1 MASLRPPPTAAQSVL
16 PPVRPSKPPRGA
28 RPASPMAEKVATARR
43 VCAKAPWAKSTS
55 PICAIPTATSSAPR
69 TEWVDPKTSNWP
81 ADIQVRSDSMR
92 IAVVGAGGV
101 GGGFGAALAKAGA
114 DVSFVARGAHLA
126 AMRSEGLKIQGGRGE
141 THLVPTRATEDPA
154 EIGQVDIVL
163 FCVKLWDVESAGQR
177 IKPLIGP
184 DTAVIPL
191 QNGIDAAERLIPILG
206 ESAVMGGV
214 AQISASIVAP
224 GVIQQVGTFM
234 RMIFGELDGRRSQR
248 AEDFLALCLKA
259 GFDATLSEQIL
270 TDLWM
275 KFILL
280 ASNAGIMALAR
291 QPIGKLRDD
300 PDLRPIFLAAYQETI
315 DVGRAGGVALPA
327 DALDKILAFTGHAPP
342 AMQASMALDLDR
354 GNRLEVPWLSGKVA
368 ELGRQLGVPTPTHS
382 MMYAM
387 LKPYVMG
394 AAG

>member
-1 MASLRPPPTAAQSVL
+1 
-16 PPVRPSKPPRGA
+16 
-28 RPASPMAEKVATARR
+28 
-43 VCAKAPWAKSTS
+43 
-55 PICAIPTATSSAPR
+55 
-69 TEWVDPKTSNWP
+69 
-81 ADIQVRSDSMR
+81 MR

-114 DVSFVARGAHLA
+114 DVTFIARGAHLA
-126 AMRSEGLKIQGGRGE
+126 AMKSAGLKVGGGRGE
-141 THLVPTRATEDPA
+141 THLVPTRATDDPA
-154 EIGQVDIVL
+154 DIGRVDIVL
-163 FCVKLWDVESAGQR
+163 FCVKLWDVESAGAH

-214 AQISASIVAP
+214 AQISASITAP

-234 RMIFGELDGRRSQR
+234 RMIFGEFDGKRSKR
-248 AEDFLALCLKA
+248 AEDFLALCLQA

-270 TDLWM
+270 TELWM

-291 QPIGKLRDD
+291 QPIGRLRDD
-300 PDLRPIFLAAYQETI
+300 PDLRPIFIAAWREAI
-315 DVGRAGGVALPA
+315 DVGRAKGVALPA
-327 DALDKILAFTGHAPP
+327 DAIEKILDFTSHAPP
-342 AMQASMALDLDR
+342 AMKASMALDLDR
-354 GNRLEVPWLSGKVA
+354 GNRLELPWLSGKVV

-382 MMYAM
+382 MIYAM
-387 LKPYVMG
+387 LKPYIMG
-394 AAG
+394 APV